1 MVRLAVGV
9 AALMFTA
16 DAMAATQ
23 SVTSNIAFD
32 TPLSITKN
40 ADINFGTVA
49 AGIAGTYTIST
60 AANITTVGGNWL
72 YGSKAAG
79 SLTIAGSTNDTIN
92 ISVGSYT
99 AANGVTPAN
108 ATCAYAGGAE
118 GSCTLSSVAAPGTG
132 KALLLGVSAT
142 VDGTQAAG
150 STAAP
155 SFTVTVTYM

>member
-60 AANITTVGGNWL
+60 AANITECDVRLRRW
-72 YGSKAAG
+72 
-79 SLTIAGSTNDTIN
+79 
-92 ISVGSYT
+92 
-99 AANGVTPAN
+99 
-108 ATCAYAGGAE
+108 C
-118 GSCTLSSVAAPGTG
+118 
-132 KALLLGVSAT
+132 
-142 VDGTQAAG
+142 
-150 STAAP
+150 
-155 SFTVTVTYM
+155 